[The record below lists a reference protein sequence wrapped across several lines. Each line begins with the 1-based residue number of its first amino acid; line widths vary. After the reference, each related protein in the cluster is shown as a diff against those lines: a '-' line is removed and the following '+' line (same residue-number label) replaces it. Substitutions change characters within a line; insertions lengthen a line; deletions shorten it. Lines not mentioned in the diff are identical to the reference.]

1 VASVLA
7 AAGVD
12 MAKGATPTVSIPKV
26 NAPLANTVFSRI

>member
-1 VASVLA
+1 
-7 AAGVD
+7 